1 MTRTQQWLR
10 IGAMAA
16 AMLIAAP
23 APSRAQSSAE
33 GAPKPATEAD
43 ALAIYRARLAEQQA
57 NNEANMASATAGYKQ
72 SLAGAKQGA
81 LSEQLKMVGSAV
93 KNWRAP
99 RGYAGGAAL
108 NPSAIQDPFATEK
121 PAIKTVSELEAAVA
135 GSGLVLDQTR
145 LIARVGPEA
154 ARPCGGRLQAG
165 DYPALE
171 DGNML
176 DTPARVGQFLASCG
190 DRSRPLVVV
199 LESGEVAVRK

>member
-16 AMLIAAP
+16 AMLTEAP
-23 APSRAQSSAE
+23 APSRAQSAG

-72 SLAGAKQGA
+72 SLAGARQGA
-81 LSEQLKMVGSAV
+81 LNDQLKMVGNAV
-93 KNWRAP
+93 RNWKAP
-99 RGYAGGAAL
+99 RGYAGGAVL
-108 NPSAIQDPFATEK
+108 DPSAIQDPFATEK
-121 PAIKTVSELEAAVA
+121 PAIKTASELEAAIA
-135 GSGLVLDQTR
+135 GSGLVLDQAR
-145 LIARVGPEA
+145 LIARVGATA
-154 ARPCGGRLQAG
+154 ARPCGGRLQVG

-176 DTPARVGQFLASCG
+176 DTPARVAQFLASCG

-199 LESGEVAVRK
+199 LESGDVAVRK

>member
-10 IGAMAA
+10 VGTMAA
-16 AMLIAAP
+16 AMLIAAA
-23 APSRAQSSAE
+23 APSRAQSSA
-33 GAPKPATEAD
+33 GGTPKPATEAD

-81 LSEQLKMVGSAV
+81 LGDQLKMVGNAV
-93 KNWRAP
+93 KNWKAP

-108 NPSAIQDPFATEK
+108 NPSTLQDPFATEK
-121 PAIKTVSELEAAVA
+121 PAIKTVSELEAALA
-135 GSGLVLDQTR
+135 GSGLVLDRTR

-154 ARPCGGRLQAG
+154 ALSCGGRLQVG

-176 DTPARVGQFLASCG
+176 DTAARVAQFLASCG
-190 DRSRPLVVV
+190 DRSRHLVVV
-199 LESGEVAVRK
+199 LESGDVAVRK